1 MITMSYRRLTLC
13 VAFAPTALGA
23 QSLARRIDDVRDGT
37 VQFTYAARSGLCGD
51 GRDAVR
57 TGRTLVV
64 LPSMFG
70 YGRSDMDVC
79 VAGPVRVAIGRSRGE
94 SVSYRVHVGGRW
106 TVGDDVTDLG
116 VVSAPE
122 AARYLLDAATRA
134 SGRNTDYALAAAV
147 FADSIDL
154 TRELVRLAR
163 SDVRQEVRT
172 RAAFWIGTYEDPA
185 ATQALRELASD
196 NDLDEDVRGA
206 AIIALGRDDITDDD
220 VAWLRELYPRL
231 SPKLRDNVFLAVS
244 RSDSPRASR
253 WLAAVTTDA
262 NESVH
267 TREQAMFWLG
277 QGRGP
282 SSDLVRLYD
291 RLGEPSLRTHYTF
304 VLSQRHD
311 REALDKL
318 IDVAQHDSDKSV
330 RHQALFWL
338 GQSKDPRALAFIRDL
353 VTR

>member
-1 MITMSYRRLTLC
+1 MAYRQL
-13 VAFAPTALGA
+13 AFLLGFVPGALGA
-23 QSLARRIDDVRDGT
+23 QSLARRVDEVRDGT
-37 VQFTYAARSGLCGD
+37 VQLTYAARSGLCGD
-51 GRDAVR
+51 GRDAIR
-57 TGRTLVV
+57 TGGVLVV

-70 YGRSDMDVC
+70 YGHSDNMEPC
-79 VAGPVRVAIGRSRGE
+79 FAGPVRVAIGRSRGE
-94 SVSYRVHVGGRW
+94 TVSYRVHVGGRW
-106 TVGDDVTDLG
+106 TRGEDVTDLG
-116 VVSAPE
+116 VVSAPD

-134 SGRNTDYALAAAV
+134 NGRNTDYALAAAV

-163 SDVRQEVRT
+163 SDVRQDVRT

-185 ATQALRELASD
+185 ATQALRELAGD
-196 NDLDEDVRGA
+196 RDLDEDVRGA
-206 AIIALGRDDITDDD
+206 AIIALGHDDMTDDD

-231 SPKLRDNVFLAVS
+231 SAKLRDNVFLAVS
-244 RSDSPRASR
+244 RSESPAASR
-253 WLAAVTTDA
+253 WLASVATDA

-282 SSDLVRLYD
+282 TSDLVRLYD
-291 RLGEPSLRTHYTF
+291 RLDEPSLRTHYTF

-318 IDVAQHDSDKSV
+318 IDVAQHDSDRSV